1 MRVGCYSTHYKTTSK
16 QIEKM
21 ENTELSQLSD
31 QELLAE
37 AKKLKSFSIT
47 NAFLIGFLLG
57 IVAFSIIK
65 STFGFL
71 MLIPLY
77 FAHKMINDPKNKKI
91 KELEVLLKER
101 DLK

>member
-1 MRVGCYSTHYKTTSK
+1 MK
-16 QIEKM
+16 QKEPQ
-21 ENTELSQLSD
+21 ELTD

-37 AKKLKSFSIT
+37 VKKLKSFSIT

-57 IVAFSIIK
+57 GVIFSVVK

-77 FAHKMINDPKNKKI
+77 FVHKLINDPKAKRGKALN
-91 KELEVLLKER
+91 ELLKER
-101 DLK
+101 NLK